1 MIYANDQWIQL
12 PTRDL
17 YDTSIMMAS
26 INAAKDMYEKGVQ
39 QIKDFKKEYGDFVS
53 PIQKDMDWY
62 NQNVT
67 NKVQDTI
74 NGLYDQGIDPLRSQQ
89 GRAIISR
96 LVNNMPTGTINK
108 LRQSSVTAQ
117 KYLDMKAKMIA
128 EGKWNQG
135 FEDMLTGGKSIDT
148 WDTVRDGMW
157 ERQSPG
163 VYQDLNA
170 LTSKWFDQLEPSFLY
185 KKNGYDWYGI
195 RDEELN
201 RTMRSQIPDF
211 INSDLGKYNMHLAK
225 QQLLQKGVENPT
237 EQQVTEQLM
246 QNVRNANAE
255 KLKLTNK
262 VDEYYMERLKMTN
275 AIKLEN
281 LRHRHAKELRGP
293 EQPTVQPPLPSWTT
307 QKQFNSNTKFNQSVG
322 INGDGT
328 GDNVNFRNTV
338 GQIVNYWKEE
348 AARRSTSATGRQS
361 KGYANRIAAFW
372 QRIGQQGVEQAVKNG
387 VFKVDRNNQLLP
399 SETLINQINKVTM
412 GHGITAPRSVT
423 IKRATE
429 LYNRYTTKTIPGADQ
444 TTALKELSG
453 QGQTVKY
460 PGGQGKYYPINMGD
474 RTVVFTP
481 IRKLQVAGYKP
492 NQQSLAYKFNNWM
505 QQRGLTGY
513 LVNQNTTTAAIPIRG
528 GNQMIDINGMASI
541 PLSDL
546 DEFAEMVGGEPV
558 DVARQLGLTLYTKD
572 GKVASGGKSIAR
584 NIQYVHIPV
593 TRMRQN
599 DYGFNDANTN
609 YGYDS
614 GMFGRNTANDYATD
628 RFSSSLGSK

>member
-12 PTRDL
+12 PTRDI

-39 QIKDFKKEYGDFVS
+39 QVKDFKKEYGDFVS
-53 PIQKDMDWY
+53 PIQADMDWY

-74 NGLYDQGIDPLRSQQ
+74 NSLYDAGIDPLRSQQ
-89 GRAIISR
+89 GRATISR
-96 LVNNMPTGTINK
+96 LINSMPTGTINK

-117 KYLDMKAKMIA
+117 KYLDMKAKLIA
-128 EGKWNQG
+128 DGKWNPE
-135 FEDMLTGGKSIDT
+135 FENMLTGGKTLDT
-148 WDTVRDGMW
+148 WSTVNDGMW

-163 VYQDLNA
+163 VYRDLNE

-185 KKNGYDWYGI
+185 KKGGYDWYGI
-195 RDEELN
+195 RDNELN
-201 RTMRSQIPDF
+201 NTMRSQIPDF
-211 INSDLGKYNMHLAK
+211 LNSDLGRYNMYLAK
-225 QQLLQKGVENPT
+225 QQLLQKGVENPNN
-237 EQQVTEQLM
+237 EQITAQLM
-246 QNVRNANAE
+246 DNIRNANAE

-262 VDEYYMERLKMTN
+262 VNEYDLEALKFKRQI
-275 AIKLEN
+275 ALEN
-281 LRHRHAKELRGP
+281 LKQRHARALQGSQ
-293 EQPTVQPPLPSWTT
+293 QPTVQQPLPSWTT
-307 QKQFNSNTKFNQSVG
+307 QKQFGSNAKYNQSVG

-361 KGYANRIAAFW
+361 KGYANRIASFW
-372 QRIGQQGVEQAVKNG
+372 QRVGQQGVEYAVKNG
-387 VFKVDRNNQLLP
+387 VFKVDGNNQLLP
-399 SETLINQINKVTM
+399 SETLIRQINKVAS
-412 GHGITAPRSVT
+412 GHGIATPRSVS
-423 IKRATE
+423 IRNATE

-460 PGGQGKYYPINMGD
+460 PGGTGKYYPINMGD
-474 RTVVFTP
+474 KTVVFSP

-492 NQQSLAYKFNNWM
+492 NRQSLAYKFNDWM
-505 QQRGLTGY
+505 QRRGLTGY

-546 DEFAEMVGGEPV
+546 NEFAKEVGGEPV
-558 DVARQLGLTLYTKD
+558 DVARSLGLTLYTKD
-572 GKVASGGKSIAR
+572 GKVASGGKSVDR
-584 NIQYVHIPV
+584 NVQYVHIPV

>member
-281 LRHRHAKELRGP
+281 LRHRHAKALRGP
-293 EQPTVQPPLPSWTT
+293 EQPTVQQPLPSWTT

-348 AARRSTSATGRQS
+348 AARRSTLATGRQS

>member
-281 LRHRHAKELRGP
+281 LRHRHAKALRGP
-293 EQPTVQPPLPSWTT
+293 EQPTVQQPLPSWTT
-307 QKQFNSNTKFNQSVG
+307 QKQFNSNAKFNQSVG

-348 AARRSTSATGRQS
+348 AARRSTLATGRQS

-572 GKVASGGKSIAR
+572 GKVVSGGKSIDR

>member
-53 PIQKDMDWY
+53 PIQKDMNWY

-281 LRHRHAKELRGP
+281 LRHRHAKALRGP
-293 EQPTVQPPLPSWTT
+293 EQPTVQQPLPSWTT

-614 GMFGRNTANDYATD
+614 VMFGRNTANDYATD

>member
-281 LRHRHAKELRGP
+281 LRHRHAKALRGP
-293 EQPTVQPPLPSWTT
+293 EQPTVQQPLPSWTT

-572 GKVASGGKSIAR
+572 GKVVSGGKSIDR

>member
-39 QIKDFKKEYGDFVS
+39 QVKDFKKEYGDFVS
-53 PIQKDMDWY
+53 PIEEDMNWY

-74 NGLYDQGIDPLRSQQ
+74 NSLYDAGIDPLRSQQ
-89 GRAIISR
+89 GRAAISK
-96 LVNNMPTGTINK
+96 LINNMPTGTINK

-128 EGKWNQG
+128 DGKWNQE
-135 FEDMLTGGKSIDT
+135 FENMLTGGKSLDT
-148 WDTVRDGMW
+148 WSTVHDGMW

-262 VDEYYMERLKMTN
+262 VNEYDMERLKMSN

-281 LRHRHAKELRGP
+281 LRHRHAKALRGP

-307 QKQFNSNTKFNQSVG
+307 QKQFGSNAKFNQSIG

-328 GDNVNFRNTV
+328 GDNVNFRNTI
-338 GQIVNYWKEE
+338 GQITKYWQEE
-348 AARRSTSATGRQS
+348 AARRSSSATGRQC
-361 KGYANRIAAFW
+361 
-372 QRIGQQGVEQAVKNG
+372 
-387 VFKVDRNNQLLP
+387 
-399 SETLINQINKVTM
+399 
-412 GHGITAPRSVT
+412 
-423 IKRATE
+423 
-429 LYNRYTTKTIPGADQ
+429 
-444 TTALKELSG
+444 
-453 QGQTVKY
+453 
-460 PGGQGKYYPINMGD
+460 
-474 RTVVFTP
+474 
-481 IRKLQVAGYKP
+481 
-492 NQQSLAYKFNNWM
+492 
-505 QQRGLTGY
+505 
-513 LVNQNTTTAAIPIRG
+513 
-528 GNQMIDINGMASI
+528 
-541 PLSDL
+541 
-546 DEFAEMVGGEPV
+546 
-558 DVARQLGLTLYTKD
+558 
-572 GKVASGGKSIAR
+572 
-584 NIQYVHIPV
+584 
-593 TRMRQN
+593 
-599 DYGFNDANTN
+599 
-609 YGYDS
+609 
-614 GMFGRNTANDYATD
+614 
-628 RFSSSLGSK
+628 

>member
-281 LRHRHAKELRGP
+281 LRHRHAKALRGP
-293 EQPTVQPPLPSWTT
+293 EQPTVQQPLPSWTT

-546 DEFAEMVGGEPV
+546 DEFAEMVGGQPV

-572 GKVASGGKSIAR
+572 GKVVSGGKSIDR

>member
-17 YDTSIMMAS
+17 YDTSVMMAS

-53 PIQKDMDWY
+53 PIQADMDWY
-62 NQNVT
+62 TQNVT

-74 NGLYDQGIDPLRSQQ
+74 NGLYDNGVDPLRSQQ
-89 GRAIISR
+89 GRAIVAR
-96 LVNNMPTGTINK
+96 LTNSMPTGTINK
-108 LRQSSVTAQ
+108 LRQSSVAAQ
-117 KYLDMKAKMIA
+117 KYLDMKAKLIA
-128 EGKWNQG
+128 DGKWNPE
-135 FEDMLTGGKSIDT
+135 FENMLTGGKTLDNWS
-148 WDTVRDGMW
+148 TVRDGMW

-170 LTSKWFDQLEPSFLY
+170 LTYKWFDQLEHSFLY
-185 KKNGYDWYGI
+185 KKDGEDWYGI

-246 QNVRNANAE
+246 QNIRNANAE
-255 KLKLTNK
+255 KLKSTKK
-262 VDEYYMERLKMTN
+262 VNEYDMERLRMEN

-281 LRHRHAKELRGP
+281 LRHRHAKALRGP

>member
-135 FEDMLTGGKSIDT
+135 FEDMLTGGKSLDT

-170 LTSKWFDQLEPSFLY
+170 LTYKWFDQLEPSFLY
-185 KKNGYDWYGI
+185 KKDGHDWYGI
-195 RDEELN
+195 RDEELD

-211 INSDLGKYNMHLAK
+211 VNSDLGKYNMHLAK

-246 QNVRNANAE
+246 QNIRNANAE
-255 KLKLTNK
+255 KLGLTKK
-262 VDEYYMERLKMTN
+262 VNEYDMERLKMAN

-281 LRHRHAKELRGP
+281 LRHRHEKALRGP

-348 AARRSTSATGRQS
+348 AARRSESATGRQS
-361 KGYANRIAAFW
+361 KGYANRVAAYW
-372 QRIGQQGVEQAVKNG
+372 QRIGQQGVGQAVKNG
-387 VFKVDRNNQLLP
+387 IFQVDENNQLLP

-412 GHGITAPRSVT
+412 GHGRTAPRSVT